1 MENLVNPSIPFD
13 VSLLDSVRELT
24 SNGTIEE
31 KINAQR
37 ILIEIENDPMS
48 YVKVSTIL
56 HLSKSYSTQHF
67 ALQILYVTV
76 KNRYNKMN
84 KMEVEQLRQMVMNI
98 ITILTNNPEL
108 PKYLLTK
115 ANQTLVEIIWK
126 SLPNDYLTFINDIIQ
141 FSKPNGYTCMNSISL
156 LKLLN
161 EEILNRKS
169 TDIEYSSHKIDMLK
183 QILLSQLS
191 DIYTFIITLLNTSK
205 NELIIE
211 STLNTLQVYI
221 SLIKP
226 KQIEFSSIIITLIN
240 LFKQITIENKNSIK
254 IRQVMK

>member
-13 VSLLDSVRELT
+13 VSLLDSVIELT
-24 SNGTIEE
+24 NNGTIEE

-115 ANQTLVEIIWK
+115 ANQTLVEIVWK

-141 FSKPNGYTCMNSISL
+141 FSKPNGYTCMNSMSL

-169 TDIEYSSHKIDMLK
+169 TDIEYSSHKIYMLK
-183 QILLSQLS
+183 QILLS
-191 DIYTFIITLLNTSK
+191 
-205 NELIIE
+205 
-211 STLNTLQVYI
+211 
-221 SLIKP
+221 
-226 KQIEFSSIIITLIN
+226 
-240 LFKQITIENKNSIK
+240 
-254 IRQVMK
+254 